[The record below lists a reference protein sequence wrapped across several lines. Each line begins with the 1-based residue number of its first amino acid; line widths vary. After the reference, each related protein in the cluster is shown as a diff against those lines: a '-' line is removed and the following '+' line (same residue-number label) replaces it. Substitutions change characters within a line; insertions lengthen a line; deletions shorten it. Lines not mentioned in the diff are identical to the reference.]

1 MLKYDGTNKWAQL
14 LLKAQLNPPYKPQL
28 WFELHYHNANRKT
41 LKSSLELFS
50 TRYLYFKDNIPSH
63 RYVSLISP
71 SKSTPY
77 PTE

>member
-50 TRYLYFKDNIPSH
+50 TRYFYF
-63 RYVSLISP
+63 
-71 SKSTPY
+71 
-77 PTE
+77 